1 MINLKKNTREKIC
14 LVNIRKSDYKFLY
27 DLLLEREPKTN
38 IKHSIPPLFTEHL
51 QFVKSKP
58 YSKWYVIIDEDKNR
72 LGTIYLTKENEVGIF
87 IKKKY
92 MKKGIGNIAL
102 QTLIQKNP
110 KSRYIA
116 NINPK
121 NQKSKIF
128 FKKNGF
134 KSFQISYELVLN

>member
-1 MINLKKNTREKIC
+1 MNQEKIC
-14 LVNIRKSDYKFLY
+14 LINIRKSDYKFLY

-38 IKHSIPPLFTEHL
+38 IKHSIPPSFTEHL
-51 QFVKSKP
+51 QFIKSKP

-72 LGTIYLTKENEVGIF
+72 LGTIYLTEENKVGIF
-87 IKKKY
+87 VKKKY
-92 MKKGIGNIAL
+92 VKKGIGSIAL

-121 NQKSKIF
+121 NQKSKNF

-134 KSFQISYELVLN
+134 NPFQISYELILN

>member
-92 MKKGIGNIAL
+92 MKKGIGSIAL

-121 NQKSKIF
+121 NQKSKNF

-134 KSFQISYELVLN
+134 KPFQISYELVLN

>member
-1 MINLKKNTREKIC
+1 MTQEKIC

-27 DLLLEREPKTN
+27 DLLLGREPKTN
-38 IKHSIPPLFTEHL
+38 IKHSIPPSFTEHL
-51 QFVKSKP
+51 QFIKSKP

-72 LGTIYLTKENEVGIF
+72 LGTIYLTKENQVGIF
-87 IKKKY
+87 VKKEY
-92 MKKGIGNIAL
+92 VKKGIGSIAL
-102 QTLIQKNP
+102 QTLILKNP

-121 NQKSKIF
+121 NQKSKNF

-134 KSFQISYELVLN
+134 NPFQISYELILN

>member
-92 MKKGIGNIAL
+92 MKKGIGSIAL

>member
-1 MINLKKNTREKIC
+1 MINLNKNTREKIC

-27 DLLLEREPKTN
+27 DLLLERQPKTN
-38 IKHSIPPLFTEHL
+38 IKHSITPLFTEHL